1 MSGWIKKMALAYIL
15 RRIFTMK
22 ILEWLK
28 GKKTY
33 LVAISTIIGAIAS
46 YASGTIEVGEMI
58 KIIVAAIMA
67 MTIRA
72 GITKSGINGQ

>member
-1 MSGWIKKMALAYIL
+1 MSGWIKNLILTSIL
-15 RRIFTMK
+15 RRLFTVK

-33 LVAISTIIGAIAS
+33 VVAISAIVAAVAS

-58 KIIVAAIMA
+58 KLIVAAIMA

-72 GITKSGINGQ
+72 GITKSGPNG